1 MRNQEI
7 DDKYVS
13 SKEYYFNQK
22 YDLEKVSVPLY
33 KYKQEYFEW
42 CKKYSRDDYPLTF
55 LLDQLQASYLSPAY
69 NYNKLIDE
77 IIQDI
82 FWDDIKWEIPNEQ
95 WVSMGRRTSQII
107 IEVQNCLIAIKVAL
121 DRIVKLFR
129 LYKKGIAEYSTFGHI
144 DFSKNK
150 AKGFMAQVVQDKEKD
165 NILEYVYQEYQKW
178 IWESVRPRDAIIHY
192 DDIEIIYYFYN
203 MREIPK
209 FVCRKEQ
216 DIIEFSFED
225 ITSYTNSFYNFG
237 SQIIRMVYEKVT
249 GLRE

>member
-7 DDKYVS
+7 DNKYVG
-13 SKEYYFNQK
+13 SKRYYFNQK
-22 YDLEKVSVPLY
+22 YDLEEVLVPLY

-42 CKKYSRDDYPLTF
+42 CEKHSRDDYSLTF
-55 LLDQLQASYLSPAY
+55 LLDQLRASYLSPAY
-69 NYNKLIDE
+69 NYNKLVDE

-82 FWDDIKWEIPNEQ
+82 FWDDIKREIPDEQ

-129 LYKKGIAEYSTFGHI
+129 LYKKGIAEHSTFGHI
-144 DFSKNK
+144 DFSANK

-178 IWESVRPRDAIIHY
+178 IWESVQPRDAIIHY
-192 DDIEIIYYFYN
+192 DDIQVIYYVCN
-203 MREIPK
+203 MCEIPK
-209 FVCRKEQ
+209 FVCKKKQ

-225 ITSYTNSFYNFG
+225 ITSYTNYFYNFG
-237 SQIIRMVYEKVT
+237 SEIFRMVFEKVT
-249 GLRE
+249 SFSE